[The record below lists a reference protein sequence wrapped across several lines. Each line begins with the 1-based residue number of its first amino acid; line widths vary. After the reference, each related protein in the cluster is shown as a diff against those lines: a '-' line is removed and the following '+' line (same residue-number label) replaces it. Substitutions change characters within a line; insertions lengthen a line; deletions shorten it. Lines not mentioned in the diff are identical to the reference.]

1 MGLLSC
7 RKIVI
12 AYSVFQDGCLAGS
25 IQKRK
30 QLKISAA
37 QQQPERRPCDLRLDH
52 ETVVVAYSDLS
63 APAAADIH
71 GPAAAGKN
79 ARLVFWISNNI
90 ISQYSRADVFL

>member
-1 MGLLSC
+1 MQHSS
-7 RKIVI
+7 
-12 AYSVFQDGCLAGS
+12 SVNADPATYDS
-25 IQKRK
+25 TTK
-30 QLKISAA
+30 QLSW
-37 QQQPERRPCDLRLDH
+37 E
-52 ETVVVAYSDLS
+52 VAYSDLS

>member
-1 MGLLSC
+1 
-7 RKIVI
+7 
-12 AYSVFQDGCLAGS
+12 
-25 IQKRK
+25 
-30 QLKISAA
+30 
-37 QQQPERRPCDLRLDH
+37 
-52 ETVVVAYSDLS
+52 VAYSDLS